1 MIGSPA
7 KFVVIPF
14 GGFWEQKPVAIIK
27 FTCASVIKGIRLRKY
42 DFYMFQDLFVATFRY
57 KDPLMLSSN
66 VKVVLKPFI
75 VRKHANLKSKIPAL
89 VAPYKCAE
97 FATFALLETRGEL
110 FFANSRL
117 PLPKKSIQ
125 LGMYLIFL
133 NFPN

>member
-1 MIGSPA
+1 M
-7 KFVVIPF
+7 
-14 GGFWEQKPVAIIK
+14 
-27 FTCASVIKGIRLRKY
+27 RKY
-42 DFYMFQDLFVATFRY
+42 
-57 KDPLMLSSN
+57 
-66 VKVVLKPFI
+66 
-75 VRKHANLKSKIPAL
+75 ANLKSKIPAF